1 MSSDSD
7 LNTDFLK
14 QLASSYVASTF
25 EKIDTCL
32 EILGRNPEATVNHRE
47 RVNIFLALLNFVLTL
62 PFEVPELKLFLV
74 ESLPEL
80 KESYALFPIE
90 LKGLT
95 VKVITQIEK
104 IIEN

>member
-1 MSSDSD
+1 MSSDS
-7 LNTDFLK
+7 DFLK
-14 QLASSYVASTF
+14 QLATSYITSTF
-25 EKIDTCL
+25 EKIDACFKIL
-32 EILGRNPEATVNHRE
+32 EKNPEDTANRRE
-47 RVNIFLALLNFVLTL
+47 RINIFLALLNFVLTL

-80 KESYALFPIE
+80 KESYAFFPIE

-95 VKVITQIEK
+95 DKVITQIEK